1 MVVSW
6 SLLKPHRRDD
16 RAREVYEWVEIKDL
30 LHYVICGDT
39 ELHNFRGTGWL
50 ILNYLEHG

>member
-6 SLLKPHRRDD
+6 SLLKPHRRED